1 MFDELPH
8 RSELLDAIDRER
20 RKLTARTILFHESV
34 AARLGLNATDLKA
47 LNLASGID
55 PLTPGKLAELTG
67 LTTGAITGVI
77 DRLEKAGF
85 VRRQRD
91 SIDRRSVIIK
101 WIPGREQEINQL
113 FENLS
118 PSIDALTARYRD
130 EELALILGYMIQN
143 NLTLEQE
150 TARLRRESA
159 AARTQPKS

>member
-1 MFDELPH
+1 MSDELPN
-8 RSELLDAIDRER
+8 RSELLAAIDRER

-34 AARLGLNATDLKA
+34 AGRLGLNTTDLKA
-47 LNLASGID
+47 LDLASGID
-55 PLTPGKLAELTG
+55 PLTPSKLAELTG

-101 WIPGREQEINQL
+101 WIPGREQEIDQL

-118 PSIDALTARYRD
+118 RSLDILTTRYSD
-130 EELALILGYMIQN
+130 QELALILGYMIQN
-143 NLTLEQE
+143 NRTLEQE
-150 TARLRRESA
+150 TARLRREST
-159 AARTQPKS
+159 AARIHPK